1 MTIYYTGDRSGMLL
15 PGTRFDL
22 QPSPLQLSHCTQI
35 TGLCSSQEMANFF
48 TNNFPNGIASHG
60 VEYLL
65 NNNNYLQDQN
75 GNFLPYTNLSSS
87 IEVIYELV
95 RQTKF
100 PELPSR
106 FECAFAFEDPTYA
119 RTFFQNQS
127 LAVYEITGSARI
139 FKGDMTL
146 LKIGPNHLATL
157 ILAEKYWSGLI
168 VDQSKVEVLIECPA
182 VIGSRVL

>member
-1 MTIYYTGDRSGMLL
+1 MTIYYTADRSGMLQ

-22 QPSPLQLSHCTQI
+22 QPTPVQLSQCTQI
-35 TGLCSSQEMANFF
+35 AGLCSSQEIASFF
-48 TNNFPNGIASHG
+48 SNNFPNGIARHG
-60 VEYLL
+60 IEYLL

-87 IEVIYELV
+87 IEMIYEYV
-95 RQTKF
+95 RQIKF

-106 FECAFAFEDPTYA
+106 FNCAFAFEDPSYA
-119 RTFFQNQS
+119 RNFFQTPS

-146 LKIGPNHLATL
+146 LKIGPNHLVTM

-168 VDQSKVEVLIECPA
+168 IDTSKVEVLIECPA
-182 VIGSRVL
+182 VIGSRVP